1 MADGTLM
8 DVVIG
13 RFREARLYLR
23 YAIAPFRPGARLPT
37 FEKPAE
43 LKWPIK
49 SDLDTPQLELIISE
63 ARRQVDRQRASLES
77 LRSRSNALLAL
88 CLAEIG
94 LLSAGANKVF
104 KHGWLI
110 APWAVSALAVL
121 LALGGAISLLSA
133 RADFGGVNLIGLA
146 AADPP
151 LHRVAAKSY
160 ATSTGIGDATIAA
173 RITVFRDAV
182 LLAIIG
188 AILYAAVWP
197 AVTFQDSDLQQPKP
211 NVSEVA
217 KCSICTPSL
226 PLQPSSPTTQST
238 TAQTPAPGSPSR

>member
-1 MADGTLM
+1 M
-8 DVVIG
+8 DVITG

-23 YAIAPFRPGARLPT
+23 YAIAPFRPGMQLPT

-49 SDLDTPQLELIISE
+49 SDLDPPQLDLIIGE
-63 ARRQVDRQRASLES
+63 AHRQVDRQSANLES
-77 LRSRSNALLAL
+77 LRSRSSALLTL
-88 CLAEIG
+88 CLVEIG

-110 APWAVSALAVL
+110 LPWSASVLAVL
-121 LALGGAISLLSA
+121 LALGGAIALVAA
-133 RADFGGVNLIGLA
+133 RADFGGVKLIGLA
-146 AADPP
+146 VADPP

-160 ATSTGIGDATIAA
+160 TASVGIGDVTIAA

-188 AILYAAVWP
+188 AILYALVWP
-197 AVTFQDSDLQQPKP
+197 AVTFQNPSVQQPKP
-211 NVSEVA
+211 TVSEVA
-217 KCSICTPSL
+217 TCSICTPSL
-226 PLQPSSPTTQST
+226 QPQPSPPTTQPMT
-238 TAQTPAPGSPSR
+238 VLTPPQGSPHR